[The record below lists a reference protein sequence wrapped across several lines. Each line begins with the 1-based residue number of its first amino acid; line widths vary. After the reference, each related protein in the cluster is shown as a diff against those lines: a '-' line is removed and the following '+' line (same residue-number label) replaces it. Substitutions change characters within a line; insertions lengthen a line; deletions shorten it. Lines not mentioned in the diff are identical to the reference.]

1 MSSDVPSR
9 IGRYAIDRLIGSGAM
24 GNVFLGRDQEL
35 DRAVAVKTV
44 RTHDLPPEAKQVY
57 LDRFKNEAR
66 AAARLHHPSIVAVY
80 DVGDDPE
87 AGPFLVLEYVAGSSL
102 KQILQGRGPLE
113 PAAVVALA
121 EQIGRALDI
130 AHAAR
135 IIHRDI
141 KPDNLLITPE
151 GRAKLADFG
160 VARVPDAAL
169 TREGQFLG
177 TPCYAAPETLRSGD
191 YGPRTDLFSLAAV
204 LYETISGTRAFPGDE
219 AVAVAHKVL
228 HDEPPPPSAVA
239 RGGVAVPS
247 AVDSVIMRGLSK
259 DASRRPGSASDLAR
273 ELRSAYASAG
283 AIEGG
288 GDTATD
294 SSGGAGAGPTVPAS
308 ASRGGAAV
316 FLSVIL
322 VGLVIAIGIVWYNRD
337 DPSEL
342 ALSSLLDAGTDAGRD
357 SGAVVAA
364 PTLDA
369 GVDLGAVDL
378 GAADSG
384 AHVDA
389 GLAAEAGA
397 DAAQADDNTFDHMTT
412 RQREDAAKDALDR
425 ARDLINTGDL
435 AGADR
440 ALADARRLDPGN
452 GDLETVAA
460 EINAQRP

>member
-1 MSSDVPSR
+1 MSAEVPSR
-9 IGRYAIDRLIGSGAM
+9 IGRYTIDRLIGSGAM
-24 GNVFLGRDQEL
+24 GNVFLGRDPDLE
-35 DRAVAVKTV
+35 RAVAVKTV

-66 AAARLHHPSIVAVY
+66 ASARLHHPSIVAVY
-80 DVGDDPE
+80 DVGDDAD

-113 PAAVVALA
+113 AAAVVALA

-191 YGPRTDLFSLAAV
+191 YGPRTDLFSFAAV

-219 AVAVAHKVL
+219 AIAVAHKVL

-239 RGGVAVPS
+239 RGSAAIPP
-247 AVDSVIMRGLSK
+247 AVDKVIMRGLSK
-259 DASRRPGSASDLAR
+259 DASRRPASGGDFAR
-273 ELRSAYASAG
+273 EVRAAYASVG
-283 AIEGG
+283 AVESG
-288 GDTATD
+288 D
-294 SSGGAGAGPTVPAS
+294 SSATESSVGAAPPSPA
-308 ASRGGAAV
+308 AHTRATAAV
-316 FLSVIL
+316 FLTVIL
-322 VGLVIAIGIVWYNRD
+322 IGLLGSIGVVLWLGRD
-337 DPSEL
+337 DPNDV
-342 ALSSLLDAGTDAGRD
+342 ALPAFSDAGVALVAEAGAAPAAELDAG
-357 SGAVVAA
+357 
-364 PTLDA
+364 L
-369 GVDLGAVDL
+369 DLGPEDA
-378 GAADSG
+378 G

-389 GLAAEAGA
+389 ALIVDAGA
-397 DAAQADDNTFDHMTT
+397 DAASAALFDGGALDAGDTRTT
-412 RQREDAAKDALDR
+412 GQRADAAKDALDR
-425 ARDLINTGDL
+425 ARELVASGDA
-435 AGADR
+435 AGAAR
-440 ALADARRLDPGN
+440 ALAEARALDPGN
-452 GDLETVAA
+452 GDLDDVAA
-460 EINAQRP
+460 QISALQP